1 MRAWGRAAGIWKLV
15 LSLVLAAGL
24 AAGCGGAGGGGQG
37 EGQAVTLRLSHQW
50 PQATTEKGDF
60 RSVLAERFAREV
72 EERTDGQVKIRI
84 YPNASLVEPTEQY
97 KAITQGALDMS
108 VFPLDYA
115 SGEVPQFSITLMPA
129 MVQSHAQAQNWKEA
143 EIGKR
148 IEQIAQENGIKILT
162 WIWNAG
168 GIGVRQGEPVVSP
181 DDVNRGAVAR
191 AAGPLVEQMLRR
203 AGYSITSMPSS
214 EIYNAMQTGVLD
226 VAVTS
231 ASSFCSYRIYEVTES
246 YTSPTENTFWFMF
259 EPLIIGTE
267 QFNQLTPEQQ
277 RIFEEVGA
285 ELQQFAYEASE
296 KDDAQCEQRF
306 REAGVTVAT
315 MDDAAFEQWRE
326 ISRPVWEDFARE
338 VEGGRELIEL
348 AREVP
353 TG

>member
-191 AAGPLVEQMLRR
+191 AAGPRVEQMLRR